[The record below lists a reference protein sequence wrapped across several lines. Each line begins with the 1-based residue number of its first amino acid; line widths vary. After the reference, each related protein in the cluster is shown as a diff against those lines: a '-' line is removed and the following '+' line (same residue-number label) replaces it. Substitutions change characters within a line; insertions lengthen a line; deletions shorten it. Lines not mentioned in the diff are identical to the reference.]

1 MKQLF
6 KMATGTH
13 SSSCLG
19 RLMHEVNAARAAR
32 QQHTSGESLLRP
44 GAYLWV

>member
-6 KMATGTH
+6 KMATCTH

-19 RLMHEVNAARAAR
+19 RLMHEVNAALAAR
-32 QQHTSGESLLRP
+32 KQQTLGESLLQP
-44 GAYLWV
+44 GAHLSV

>member
-6 KMATGTH
+6 KMATCNH

-19 RLMHEVNAARAAR
+19 RLMHEVNAALVAC
-32 QQHTSGESLLRP
+32 QQQTLEEALL
-44 GAYLWV
+44 